1 MTTYRT
7 ASGRE
12 TVRYAVEFT
21 VEELLAL
28 ADFQRVTPPDASPL
42 SSALDRCKRTVAVEL
57 PECAEEPRFWRKIRE
72 RQEIAR
78 ALIEAEERG
87 SDES

>member
-7 ASGRE
+7 ASGHE

-28 ADFQRVTPPDASPL
+28 ADFQRITPPDASPL

-57 PECAEEPRFWRKIRE
+57 PEYAEEPRFWRE
-72 RQEIAR
+72 
-78 ALIEAEERG
+78 LSGAEE
-87 SDES
+87 

>member
-57 PECAEEPRFWRKIRE
+57 PECAEEPAWWRGE
-72 RQEIAR
+72 Q
-78 ALIEAEERG
+78 
-87 SDES
+87 